1 MSINGK
7 TSGEIF
13 EQIRAQVQSGELMP
27 GDALPPM
34 RDLAQA
40 LGVNRNTVASAYKR
54 LLDAGLAVSKGRNG
68 TVIRAFLEQP
78 EQEGGTPG
86 IALLDLAGGNPSA
99 TVVAELLPE
108 TFTARIK
115 PHLYGEPAVSPELE
129 TVGRNWLDADITQ
142 PYELNLT
149 HGAVDA
155 VERLLSSYLIA
166 GDRVAVEDPCFL
178 SSISTLKNNR
188 LVAAGVPVDEEGM
201 QVEGLES
208 LLVSGVQAVIVTPR
222 AHNPTGWG
230 FSAERAR
237 SIRTLLEQYPQVLV
251 IVDDHFSLLSTHAYH
266 HVIPQSTRRW
276 ALIRSTSKFLG
287 PDLRLAFVASDRET
301 SLRLQQRL
309 NPGTNWV
316 SHILQDIVT
325 ASMTSPG
332 MAQGVERARTRYQ
345 QQRQQLVDALKRHG
359 VPVCDKH
366 DGLNVWVPLTI
377 DSNPVVMQLAKFGWL
392 VRGGE
397 IFGLDSVCHGLRI
410 TISDMDDIT
419 REALAKALSD
429 ILRVNA

>member
-1 MSINGK
+1 MNISGK

-13 EQIRAQVQSGELMP
+13 EQIRAQVQSGERAP

-54 LLDAGLAVSKGRNG
+54 LLDAGLAESKGRNG
-68 TVIRAFLEQP
+68 TVVREFLQQP
-78 EQEGGTPG
+78 VQEGGTPG
-86 IALLDLAGGNPSA
+86 IALLDLADGNPSA
-99 TVVAELLPE
+99 SVVAELLPE
-108 TFTARIK
+108 TFTAKIK
-115 PHLYGEPAVSPELE
+115 PRLYGEPAVSRELE
-129 TVGRNWLDADITQ
+129 AAGRSWLDADLTQ

-188 LVAAGVPVDEEGM
+188 LVAAGVSMDEEGM
-201 QVEGLES
+201 QVEALAR
-208 LLVSGVQAVIVTPR
+208 LLASGVQAVIITPR

-230 FSAERAR
+230 LSAGRAR
-237 SIRTLLEQYPQVLV
+237 AIRALLEQYPQVLV
-251 IVDDHFSLLSTHAYH
+251 IIDDHFSLLSTEDYH
-266 HVIPQSTRRW
+266 HALPPSTRRW

-301 SLRLQQRL
+301 ALRLQQRL

-316 SHILQDIVT
+316 SHILQDIVA

-332 MAQGVERARTRYQ
+332 MTQGVNHARAYYQ
-345 QQRQQLVDALKRHG
+345 QQRQQLVDALVRHG
-359 VPVCDKH
+359 VPVSDRH
-366 DGLNVWVPLTI
+366 DGLNVWVPLQT
-377 DSNPVVMQLAKFGWL
+377 DSSPVVMQLATFGWL

-397 IFGLDSVCHGLRI
+397 IFGLNQVCHGLRI
-410 TISDMDDIT
+410 TVSVLDATT
-419 REALAKALSD
+419 REKLAKALSD
-429 ILRVNA
+429 ILRVDA